1 MGTLLPLYYTPTK
14 RNFLALGQRRG
25 TRLSHVVPTFPQ
37 PFETAMVSV
46 VGVSSDGFQSTYVHN
61 YTPSLLLSVFQ
72 IKDDSNEHNKSAFAN
87 FKRMVW
93 HELFFVIIR
102 SIIAHS
108 KTGCWL
114 ECGNGVKRWLFPIVL
129 MLSVDYEE
137 QYVLTFS

>member
-1 MGTLLPLYYTPTK
+1 
-14 RNFLALGQRRG
+14 
-25 TRLSHVVPTFPQ
+25 
-37 PFETAMVSV
+37 MVSV

-93 HELFFVIIR
+93 HESFFVIIR

-114 ECGNGVKRWLFPIVL
+114 ECGDGVKRWLFPIIL
-129 MLSVDYEE
+129 MLSMDYEE